1 MPVVPLATLSATVV
15 ALYVADN
22 IVEAFKRYNFLYGT
36 TPKDRTTARDFLWK
50 YLDLLLQKAVVK
62 HGHNPD
68 FARCACHLPPAPVI
82 ANSSLPCA
90 RT

>member
-1 MPVVPLATLSATVV
+1 MPVVPLASLSANVV
-15 ALYVADN
+15 ALYVADY

-68 FARCACHLPPAPVI
+68 FAR
-82 ANSSLPCA
+82 
-90 RT
+90 